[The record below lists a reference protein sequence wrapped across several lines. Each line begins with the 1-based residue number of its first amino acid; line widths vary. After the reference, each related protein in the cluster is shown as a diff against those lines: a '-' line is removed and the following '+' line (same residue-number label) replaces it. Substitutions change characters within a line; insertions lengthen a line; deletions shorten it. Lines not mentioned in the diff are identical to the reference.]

1 MFYLRIAHD
10 DEVQL
15 PSCFFEAE
23 QRRIREEEGEVN
35 AVYDVVEETIKA
47 SRMLSCS
54 TAIDVHGS
62 RRGAIIAKPL
72 NQFQERKLM
81 EKANMI
87 GTKKK
92 KHPKWRKRFSRFI
105 SRKSNRN
112 KQHTQLQKQKA
123 KANLCPNGHW
133 KVGTMGGRGC

>member
-15 PSCFFEAE
+15 PSCFTEAE
-23 QRRIREEEGEVN
+23 RRRIRGEAGEVN

-54 TAIDVHGS
+54 TAIDVHIS
-62 RRGAIIAKPL
+62 RRGTIIAKPL

-81 EKANMI
+81 EK
-87 GTKKK
+87 
-92 KHPKWRKRFSRFI
+92 R
-105 SRKSNRN
+105 
-112 KQHTQLQKQKA
+112 
-123 KANLCPNGHW
+123 
-133 KVGTMGGRGC
+133 